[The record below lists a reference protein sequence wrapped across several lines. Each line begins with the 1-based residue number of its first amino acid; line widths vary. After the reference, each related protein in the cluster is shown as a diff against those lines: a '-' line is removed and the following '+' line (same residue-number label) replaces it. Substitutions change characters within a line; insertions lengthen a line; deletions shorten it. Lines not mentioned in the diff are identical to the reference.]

1 MKRRLLLL
9 LWTVGSIVLFLRMYQ
24 YFYPDWKDIRA
35 LIYYQI
41 DVPVV
46 IFLVIFQVLFL
57 IVTGKLKRFLILL
70 KDPNLFTYKDQIN
83 FKGMKRVSPMCG
95 LLQGCLGLRYVLEFE
110 VLSELL
116 DTSHYG
122 TFAMVPITFGILFYL
137 IWFPWEY
144 LEEKGTWRLGK
155 ASSPRKVIAFMIMHP
170 WQNGCQD

>member
-1 MKRRLLLL
+1 MNNSGLV
-9 LWTVGSIVLFLRMYQ
+9 TFCS
-24 YFYPDWKDIRA
+24 
-35 LIYYQI
+35 
-41 DVPVV
+41 

-70 KDPNLFTYKDQIN
+70 KDPNLFTYKDQSI
-83 FKGMKRVSPMCG
+83 FKGMKRVSLMCG

-144 LEEKGTWRLGK
+144 LEEKDT
-155 ASSPRKVIAFMIMHP
+155 
-170 WQNGCQD
+170 